1 MRPVLVLITA
11 IAVLAAAG
19 SASSRPSRPSGCA
32 PLIQL
37 PRATPSGQFTLFG
50 HIKSLT
56 RKGTGFELRFDP
68 ALWLTGVTATRAK
81 LEDTGF
87 SDVPNDYYIRE
98 EGHRL
103 LTYKVPAAAPVTVL
117 ARGTCTNRTTVAVL
131 ARSHPQ
137 AGFWIRIRIDTVR
150 SLDQQY
156 QP

>member
-1 MRPVLVLITA
+1 MKATVVLV
-11 IAVLAAAG
+11 IAVAVLVTAG
-19 SASSRPSRPSGCA
+19 SASPRRSARPRCG
-32 PLIQL
+32 PLLLL
-37 PRATPSGQFTLFG
+37 PRAASAGEFTLFG
-50 HIKSLT
+50 HIKSLK
-56 RKGTGFELRFDP
+56 RKGARFELRFDP
-68 ALWLTGVTATRAK
+68 ALWLTGVTAARAK

-103 LTYKVPAAAPVTVL
+103 LTYKVPTTTPVTVL
-117 ARGTCTNRTTVAVL
+117 ARGTCTTRTTAAVL

-137 AGFWIRIRIDTVR
+137 AGFWIRIHIDTVR